1 VLPYRFPMRR
11 VRPRLAPAVAASVVG
26 LSLAL
31 SACSAKDGE
40 PAPGGEV
47 SKVADQ
53 VEVGPDRYVAMGDSY
68 TAAPLRP
75 IPDRAQACMRSKRNY
90 PRLVATRLENTK
102 LVDVSCSGASTISL
116 TSKQGFDRSDV
127 VRPPQMDALT
137 RGTDLVTVS
146 IGANDFRL
154 FNSMIYECLDIG
166 KTDPDGAPCRE
177 FNNRGKRDRLEGTIE
192 KIQPRVTAV
201 IEEIQRR
208 SPDAR
213 VLLVGYPQLLPD
225 TGTCRYRM
233 PLADEDYDYARQI
246 NQRLAEGI
254 RDAGVR
260 AGAEYVDLYTA
271 SKGHDICSDEPWIAG
286 IHGAQRAMGLHP
298 YPEEQQAV
306 ADLILELLEHEIN

>member
-1 VLPYRFPMRR
+1 VLPYRLPMRR
-11 VRPRLAPAVAASVVG
+11 VRPRLSAAVVASLVG

-31 SACSAKDGE
+31 TACNAKEGE
-40 PAPGGEV
+40 TAPGGDMSEV
-47 SKVADQ
+47 AGQ
-53 VEVGPDRYVAMGDSY
+53 MEVPRQRYVAMGDSY

-75 IPDRAQACMRSKRNY
+75 IPERAQACMRSKRNY
-90 PRLVATRLENTK
+90 PRLVTSRLENTK

-116 TSKQGFDRSDV
+116 TGKQGFDRSDV

-137 RGTDLVTVS
+137 QGTDLVTVS

-166 KTDPDGAPCRE
+166 KRDPDGAPCRE
-177 FNNRGKRDRLEGTIE
+177 FNNRGKRDRLERTIE

-201 IEEIQRR
+201 IEEIRRR

-225 TGTCRYRM
+225 AGTCPVRM
-233 PLADEDYDYARQI
+233 PLADEDYAYARQI

-254 RDAGVR
+254 RDAGLR

-271 SKGHDICSDEPWIAG
+271 SQGHDICSDEPWIAG

-306 ADLILELLEHEIN
+306 ADLILGML

>member
-1 VLPYRFPMRR
+1 MLPYRFPMRR
-11 VRPRLAPAVAASVVG
+11 VLPRPAAAVVASVLG

-31 SACSAKDGE
+31 SACNAKDGE
-40 PAPGGEV
+40 TAPGGDV
-47 SKVADQ
+47 SEVADQ
-53 VEVGPDRYVAMGDSY
+53 VEVQPDRYVAMGDSY

-75 IPDRAQACMRSKRNY
+75 IPERAQACMRSKRNY
-90 PRLVATRLENTK
+90 PRLVTSRLENTE

-116 TSKQGFDRSDV
+116 TSTQGFDRSNV
-127 VRPPQMDALT
+127 VRPPQIDALT

-177 FNNRGKRDRLEGTIE
+177 FNNRGKRDRLERTIE

-201 IEEIQRR
+201 IEEIRRR

-225 TGTCRYRM
+225 RGTCRTRM

-254 RDAGVR
+254 RDAGVS

-286 IHGAQRAMGLHP
+286 IHGAQRAMQLHP

-306 ADLILELLEHEIN
+306 ADLILELLDDEVG